1 MLHDQNKKGTL
12 TSMARC
18 ADLQVTA
25 QAVFVFIRKNE
36 LLLIHGLL
44 KLQRVQQHPSIRINK
59 IVVWLFSGDEWKQML
74 LNRRRILFKISHQVL
89 AYLFSRLLFAV

>member
-1 MLHDQNKKGTL
+1 
-12 TSMARC
+12 MA
-18 ADLQVTA
+18 A

-36 LLLIHGLL
+36 LLLINGLL

-74 LNRRRILFKISHQVL
+74 LK
-89 AYLFSRLLFAV
+89 ADEYYLR